1 MTLPDTVLVRR
12 KDVMAFLGI
21 SRDQFRAMVESGSI
35 TPRWLRFDRRGRPQ
49 GRPMYSR
56 KEVLRMAHD

>member
-35 TPRWLRFDRRGRPQ
+35 TPRWLRFDRKGRPQ

-56 KEVLRMAHD
+56 KEVLGMAHD